1 MCRRILLSL
10 LCGLLFLANAGC
22 AESKKTKRPQ
32 LPRMPNLPQASQKPA
47 RPGSNRPKGPQTM
60 GNLMVD
66 AWQKDLGDTSADKR
80 IRAARE
86 LGNMGSSAKS
96 ALPALQ
102 KAAADTNK
110 EVAAAAKAAIA
121 SIGRK

>member
-1 MCRRILLSL
+1 VIRRRSFLPLLVSPL
-10 LCGLLFLANAGC
+10 VAFVGC
-22 AESKKTKRPQ
+22 AESKKKSRSGAQ
-32 LPRMPNLPQASQKPA
+32 GAK
-47 RPGSNRPKGPQTM
+47 RPKGPQTM

-66 AWQKDLGDTSADKR
+66 AWKQDLADKSPDKR

-102 KAAADTNK
+102 KAAGDKNK
-110 EVAAAAKAAIA
+110 DVAAAAKAAIA
-121 SIGRK
+121 AIGKK

>member
-1 MCRRILLSL
+1 MRRRSLLPLLLSP
-10 LCGLLFLANAGC
+10 FATAGC
-22 AESKKTKRPQ
+22 GETKKNSRSGAK
-32 LPRMPNLPQASQKPA
+32 
-47 RPGSNRPKGPQTM
+47 RPKGPQTM

-66 AWQKDLGDTSADKR
+66 AWKQDLADKSPDKR

-102 KAAADTNK
+102 KAAGDKNK
-110 EVAAAAKAAIA
+110 DVAAAAKAAIVA
-121 SIGRK
+121 ISKK

>member
-1 MCRRILLSL
+1 MRRRTLLLLSGPL
-10 LCGLLFLANAGC
+10 LLVMAGC
-22 AESKKTKRPQ
+22 SDAKKTKRPQ
-32 LPRMPNLPQASQKPA
+32 LPRMPNAPKASLKPF
-47 RPGSNRPKGPQTM
+47 RPGAKRPTGPQTM

-66 AWQKDLGDTSADKR
+66 AWQQDLSDTSPDKR

-102 KAAADTNK
+102 KAAGDANR

-121 SIGRK
+121 SISRK